1 MFTLFAFVAI
11 AVLAVQL
18 MDTRSRLKR
27 AEGILEE
34 AAKRIGALQRH
45 AGLLPPKPGET
56 VDPAAW
62 QRPAPAPAP
71 VQPAAPPVPVQT
83 TPSTP
88 PPARREPEV
97 TPAPQPTP
105 AAAKASAAAVT
116 ATEPAAPAEPETAAP
131 NLAARFEILFGKQ
144 LPIWAGGVTLAIA
157 GVLIVKY
164 AIDAGFFARIFT
176 HGVQVVTG
184 LLFGAGLLGAA
195 ELAWRNEDR
204 VQDPRVPQAL
214 AGAGLASLY
223 VSVLVAA
230 NLYHLIGPAAG
241 FLGLAAI
248 TAAALGLSLRFGAPS
263 AVLGLV
269 GGLAAPVLVG
279 AGEPNVPLL
288 AVDLALTIG
297 GLVGVSRQ
305 RRWPWLALAAL
316 LGGAG
321 WSLWLV
327 LGAGALDTLAA
338 LSTGGLI
345 LVLAL
350 ALPALS
356 LDGPRRTLLRTAAA
370 CIGAAQLALLVALGG
385 FLPLDWSLFALIAI
399 AGQVLARRD
408 RAFGVVPP
416 ISLALSVLLLAL
428 WPTPTGSWF
437 AVIALALAAIHAGPL
452 LARVWQAAGDLQ
464 PVAELSALALA
475 APALVWWQF
484 PQLPDTAL
492 AAVAIGA
499 AALLAAALA
508 LGWHRDDRAS
518 DLRFAGLTAATALL
532 LALAGLLLAPHWAAP
547 LVLGALALG
556 LLQFGQTAQ
565 DPRVEPIS
573 AATVCAGLLALLA
586 TAPIGDELP
595 RLIEGTAAMG
605 PAPSLLRW
613 GGLALFILTFAVRS
627 RGAVTQRGAQILAAL
642 LGYGF
647 AAQVLPASLLVLVPA
662 AAASALILALP
673 RLRGARVLFA
683 AATFGALS
691 FAWAAGP
698 LGVWALKAI
707 SSISAQPMT
716 IDDPLLG
723 LGSVVRRLVVPALLL
738 GYAVRRE
745 RGRLAADI
753 LQAGLIAG
761 ALLGLVVCHILYR
774 LAFAALLG
782 TDFVATGMAERL
794 GWEALLLGAG
804 WLLMQRGSFALARPL
819 LLAGT
824 IHALVYTCG
833 LHNPLWSAQAVGS
846 WPLANLLLPAFV
858 VVPVGLGLFAQAW
871 PERPAV
877 FARICD
883 LAQMACVAVLGW
895 ATLRQAFHG
904 AMLIDPG
911 VYPAENILRSLLLL
925 ALAIGFLLWGIR
937 HARHDW
943 RIASLVLMLG
953 AVGKVFLFDASGL
966 EGLLRIGSFVALGF
980 SLIGI
985 GWLYSRQLMRGR
997 LHSSEEQQR
1006 RLD

>member
-1 MFTLFAFVAI
+1 MFTFFAFVAI

-18 MDTRSRLKR
+18 MDTRTRLKR

-62 QRPAPAPAP
+62 QRPREA
-71 VQPAAPPVPVQT
+71 QPAAPPAPVQA
-83 TPSTP
+83 PP
-88 PPARREPEV
+88 PPARREPE
-97 TPAPQPTP
+97 PAPQPAP
-105 AAAKASAAAVT
+105 AVAKATAAVVT
-116 ATEPAAPAEPETAAP
+116 VTQAAPPAPREPETPAP
-131 NLAARFEILFGKQ
+131 TLAARFEILFGKQ

-223 VSVLVAA
+223 ASVLVAA

-269 GGLAAPVLVG
+269 GGLAAPALVS

-305 RRWPWLALAAL
+305 RRWPWLAMAAL

-327 LGAGALDTLAA
+327 LSADALDTLAA
-338 LSTGGLI
+338 LSTGGLV

-350 ALPALS
+350 ALPALA

-370 CIGAAQLALLVALGG
+370 CVGAAQLALLVALGG
-385 FLPLDWSLFALIAI
+385 FLPLDWGLFALIAI

-428 WPTPTGSWF
+428 WPSPTVGWF
-437 AVIALALAAIHAGPL
+437 AGIALSLAAIHAGPL
-452 LARVWQAAGDLQ
+452 LARVWQAAGNLK

-475 APALVWWQF
+475 APALVWWHF
-484 PQLPDTAL
+484 PLLADASL
-492 AAVAIGA
+492 AAVATGA
-499 AALLAAALA
+499 AALLAAAIG
-508 LGWHRDDRAS
+508 LGWHREDRLDDM
-518 DLRFAGLTAATALL
+518 RFAGLTAATALL

-556 LLQFGQTAQ
+556 LLQFGQTAR
-565 DPRVEPIS
+565 DPRIEPIS
-573 AATVCAGLLALLA
+573 AATACTGIFALLA

-605 PAPSLLRW
+605 TGPSLLRW
-613 GGLALFILTFAVRS
+613 GGLALFLLAMAVRS
-627 RGAVTQRGAQILAAL
+627 RGAITQRGAQVLAAL

-647 AAQVLPASLLVLVPA
+647 AAQVLTASMLVLVPA
-662 AAASALILALP
+662 AAASALVLALP
-673 RLRGARVLFA
+673 RLRGERILLA
-683 AATFGALS
+683 AATFSALS
-691 FAWAAGP
+691 LAWAAGP
-698 LGVWALKAI
+698 LGVWALKAL
-707 SSISAQPMT
+707 SSIAALPMA

-723 LGSVVRRLVVPALLL
+723 LGSVLRRLIVPAVLIGFALH
-738 GYAVRRE
+738 RE
-745 RGRLAADI
+745 RSRLARDV
-753 LQAGLIAG
+753 LQASLIAG
-761 ALLGLVVCHILYR
+761 VLLGGVVCHILYR

-804 WLLMQRGSFALARPL
+804 WLLLQRRSFALARPL

-824 IHALVYTCG
+824 AHALVYTAC

-846 WPLANLLLPAFV
+846 WPLVNLFV
-858 VVPVGLGLFAQAW
+858 PGFAVVPLGLGLFAQAW
-871 PERPAV
+871 PERPKV

-904 AMLIDPG
+904 AMLINPG

-937 HARHDW
+937 RARHDW
-943 RIASLVLMLG
+943 RIASLVLMLA
-953 AVGKVFLFDASGL
+953 AVGKVFVFDASGL

-985 GWLYSRQLMRGR
+985 GWLYSRQLMSGR
-997 LHSSEEQQR
+997 IRSSEEEPR
-1006 RLD
+1006 AID